1 MYPWDEEDRN
11 PWARPGV
18 FGQTSAAR
26 PPQQQDDGGFFGN
39 ITAPVK
45 AVGGAVAAVGGFL
58 GDMAKGIVE
67 QVGEA
72 AGSLKDLVVGISDLQ
87 TTDALMKKTDE
98 IRSKV
103 EAERAAGRISQ
114 KDAASILVELSKK
127 EQEQSKK
134 LSESGV
140 MKRDPIKS
148 GAAIAETAL
157 DVATLGGASAAK
169 AATKEA
175 LRTAVK
181 EGGKAAAK
189 QAGKTIAR
197 NAGEGAAMGG
207 TFGTLET
214 LRQEGGD
221 ADLRDLW
228 QGALIGGGAGGLLGG
243 AASFL
248 DPGVRAG
255 VREIPGVAR
264 QGMADYR
271 ALPQA
276 IREGG
281 YVKIPGSPDNIPL
294 PSANRPAGEIQL
306 AIEKARN
313 AGDNAEVERLID
325 TLPIDMQNSMRR
337 TFGMDSFSSA
347 TEVTN
352 PAVRKMIEEAQA
364 RKAGGGPIGQV
375 SDQADLAQRQLAGE
389 DIRPSEGDDILESV
403 AAGYNNPDEYID
415 DLARR
420 ALDMEAG
427 MKGGEMVRTAD
438 GFKRISEHQP
448 WYSEYFAANKRAP
461 SLQAT
466 RDMVREGL
474 ESGRGVSGLVYPD
487 ESRIY
492 QLLQDREAGLSRTIA
507 EGPPMEAY
515 PQWMDQLGRAQRGGG
530 RRPPVLQNP
539 MIEPPGRQK
548 AYLQSLQDDKRS
560 TRPFKEAL
568 AEEPQKYTERPQQP
582 MADRAT
588 ELVNNDPNGTLR
600 ELMTKETLD
609 DQDAITGYQL
619 TGRLMAEN
627 RIDEGVDLAMK
638 MDDAF
643 RAGGRLVK
651 AADVV
656 GNLTPEGILRY
667 ATRKIRKGSEKIS
680 AGRGFEKGETGA
692 KKYAAK
698 VKKAV
703 ETAGQIDQPTAKK
716 VVDELTTGEK
726 IAEGVERMAL
736 PANKK
741 KADQLVKE
749 ILKKVRETSLPAK
762 GKKTTDP
769 MQVLRD
775 VFGRNAEAQEA
786 FPEAQRILM
795 ERAKDNPALEEA
807 LQQFFE
813 SELGIPAS
821 GKTINNAIR
830 QQLKQN
836 ETRVADI
843 ITQSWNGQKQSVD
856 DIAAALTKE
865 GFDADSAQLLGKEVV
880 DRLNAQVSDAK
891 LRALANLSRDIPD
904 RAKTTFMDKV
914 NKISN
919 LGGLND
925 ADYLEMARARL
936 NLPNL
941 TSEMAGKLS
950 ELSQKM
956 QGLPDGFDKDE
967 AAREI
972 YSLIDD
978 AIPKTKGEIAADVL
992 SAPKSLMASF
1002 DLSGMVRQGGVLGSR
1017 FRKDWK
1023 NSFGKSIDYF
1033 KSDENFRRAMSEIKQ
1048 DADYDMAVRA
1058 KLALTGIEGAEE
1070 AYISKLPEK
1079 IPLLG
1084 KGVKASD
1091 RAYTGGLTKLRFD
1104 SFKSILNDLRAA
1116 GFDMSELTDER
1127 LASIGKFI
1135 NTASGIGTG
1144 KPGGLFEKMAPA
1156 LNRTLFSPRL
1166 WKSRLDMLN
1175 PVYYYKLDP
1184 IARKYALQSAGTF
1197 SSIAA
1202 TVFGLASLMGAEVET
1217 DARSSDF
1224 LKVRFGDT
1232 RYDILGGFQQNLVFA
1247 HRLLTGERKSSI
1259 TGEVSDLTSGDY
1271 GAPNRLSLLTDLIE
1285 NKSNPVIASAG
1296 RLLEGT
1302 DRAGEPVSLPS
1313 ELIQLVTPLNI
1324 QDSYDVAREYDPFQ
1338 ALYRSLLPG
1347 TLGVGV
1353 NTYGTDAGGS
1363 GPFADWQASLGP
1375 TIR

>member
-1 MYPWDEEDRN
+1 MYPWDEEQNRN

-26 PPQQQDDGGFFGN
+26 PQQQDDGGFFGS

-72 AGSLKDLVVGISDLQ
+72 AGSLKDLAVGITGMR
-87 TTDALMKKTDE
+87 TTDELMKRTNE

-103 EAERAAGRISQ
+103 EADKKAGKITQKEAA
-114 KDAASILVELSKK
+114 DMLV
-127 EQEQSKK
+127 K
-134 LSESGV
+134 LSEIEQKQVEKINNSGV
-140 MKRDPIKS
+140 MKRDPVKS

-157 DVATLGGASAAK
+157 DIATLGGTSAVKQGAK
-169 AATKEA
+169 QA
-175 LRTAVK
+175 LRTAAK
-181 EGGKAAAK
+181 EGGKAAVK

-197 NAGEGAAMGG
+197 NAGEGAAIGG

-214 LRQEGGD
+214 LRQEGAD

-228 QGALIGGGAGGLLGG
+228 QGALIGGGAGGVLGG
-243 AASFL
+243 AASFI
-248 DPGVRAG
+248 DPAVRAG

-276 IREGG
+276 VREGG
-281 YVKIPGSPDNIPL
+281 YVKIPGAPGDIPL

-313 AGDNAEVERLID
+313 AGDNAEVARLID
-325 TLPIDMQNSMRR
+325 TLPIEMQNSMRR

-352 PAVRKMIEEAQA
+352 PTVRKMIEEAQA
-364 RKAGGGPIGQV
+364 RKAGGGPIGEAT
-375 SDQADLAQRQLAGE
+375 DQANLAQRQLAGE
-389 DIRPSEGDDILESV
+389 DITRSETDDIIQSV
-403 AAGYNNPDEYID
+403 AASYNSPDEYID

-420 ALDMEAG
+420 ALDQEKG
-427 MKGGEMVRTAD
+427 VKGGEMIRTED
-438 GFKRISEHQP
+438 GFRRISEHTP
-448 WYSEYFAANKRAP
+448 WYSDYFAANGKAP

-466 RDMVREGL
+466 RDMVRQSL
-474 ESGRGVSGLVYPD
+474 ESGRGANGLVYPD

-492 QLLQDREAGLSRTIA
+492 QMLQDREAGIAQTIA

-515 PQWMDQLGRAQRGGG
+515 PQWMEQLGRAQRGGG

-539 MIEPPGRQK
+539 MIEPPGTQK
-548 AYLQSLQDDKRS
+548 SYLQSLQEDKRS
-560 TRPFKEAL
+560 TRQFKEAL
-568 AEEPQKYTERPQQP
+568 SEEPQKYTEQPQQP
-582 MADRAT
+582 LADRAT
-588 ELVNNDPNGTLR
+588 EMVNNDPAGTMR
-600 ELMTKETLD
+600 ELMAKKDLD
-609 DQDAITGYQL
+609 AQDIIAGYQL
-619 TGRLMAEN
+619 QGRHMAEG
-627 RIDEGVDLAMK
+627 RVDDAVDLAMH
-638 MDDAF
+638 MDESLRNSG
-643 RAGGRLVK
+643 RAVK
-651 AADVV
+651 AADIV

-667 ATRKIRKGSEKIS
+667 AARKIRKGSEKIS

-692 KKYAAK
+692 QKYAAK

-703 ETAGQIDQPTAKK
+703 ETAGQIDKSAAKK

-762 GKKTTDP
+762 GKKTSDP
-769 MQVLRD
+769 MEVLRD

-795 ERAKDNPALEEA
+795 DKAKDNPALEEA

-836 ETRVADI
+836 EVRVADI

-891 LRALANLSRDIPD
+891 LRALASLSRDVPN
-904 RAKTTFMDKV
+904 RARTTFMDKV

-936 NLPNL
+936 GLPNL
-941 TSEMAGKLS
+941 TSEMATKLS
-950 ELSQKM
+950 DLSQKM
-956 QGLPDGFDKDE
+956 QGMTDGFDKDE
-967 AAREI
+967 VAREI
-972 YSLIDD
+972 YGLIDD
-978 AIPKTKGEIAADVL
+978 AIPKTKAEIAADVL

-1184 IARKYALQSAGTF
+1184 IARKYALQSAGSF
-1197 SSIAA
+1197 ASIAA
-1202 TVFGLASLMGAEVET
+1202 TVFGLASLMGAQVET

-1224 LKVRFGDT
+1224 LKIRFGDT

-1247 HRLLTGERKSSI
+1247 HRLLTGERKSSV
-1259 TGEVSDLTSGDY
+1259 TGEISDLTSGDY
-1271 GAPNRLSLLTDLIE
+1271 GSPNRLTLLTDLIE

-1313 ELIQLVTPLNI
+1313 ELVQLVTPLNI

-1353 NTYGTDAGGS
+1353 NTYGTDVGGS

-1375 TIR
+1375 TR